1 MSGSLFAGW
10 KVLCTGI
17 PQAEKEPLCAQLA
30 GQGAT
35 LLQGFSPAIQPDVVI
50 CRSVLSESYASCRR
64 LYPGTPAVT
73 PEWATES
80 MARGA
85 LLPAAEARFTLQC
98 FTGLVICLSGLTSTA
113 KHALTEEV
121 LSHGGRHSPSLDR
134 RCTHLVTITTE
145 SDKYRWVIG
154 HWVGSAVVSAGGA
167 RPASGR
173 LPRQLGVGYGS
184 SCPQNAGTS

>member
-98 FTGLVICLSGLTSTA
+98 FTGLVVCLSGLTSTA

-154 HWVGSAVVSAGGA
+154 PWVGCAVVSAGGT
-167 RPASGR
+167 RPASGT
-173 LPRQLGVGYGS
+173 LPRQCGVAYAL
-184 SCPQNAGTS
+184 SCP